1 MKDKL
6 PKTCRDEID
15 RNIYIICDASTSKVL
30 HCENTDC
37 PYHIKHYD
45 SLDDWLIVHPS
56 NVDCKDKEKEE

>member
-1 MKDKL
+1 MKEKL
-6 PKTCRDEID
+6 HK
-15 RNIYIICDASTSKVL
+15 ICDASTSEVL

-56 NVDCKDKEKEE
+56 NVDCKDKEHEE

>member
-6 PKTCRDEID
+6 PK
-15 RNIYIICDASTSKVL
+15 ICDASTSEVL

-45 SLDDWLIVHPS
+45 NLEDWLIVHPRGV
-56 NVDCKDKEKEE
+56 NCKELEK